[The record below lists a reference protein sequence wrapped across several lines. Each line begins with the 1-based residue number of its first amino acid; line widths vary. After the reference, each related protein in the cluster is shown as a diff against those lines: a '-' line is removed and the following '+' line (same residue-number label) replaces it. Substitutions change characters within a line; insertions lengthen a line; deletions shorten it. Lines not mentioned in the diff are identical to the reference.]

1 MSTFE
6 GRTVDA
12 DAPFLGAEFWKEG
25 VSVTGIVTKV
35 FETQNVSETGVVKKG
50 KAYQLRLD
58 DPVVID
64 GEEWDRASV
73 GNLAGFK
80 MALDVAKVP
89 QLVLKDSITIV
100 CEGVKAAKKEGYS
113 GRINFKITVSRG

>member
-1 MSTFE
+1 MQTFE

-35 FETQNVSETGVVKKG
+35 FETQNVQEGGIVKKG

-80 MALDVAKVP
+80 MALDVAKVS
-89 QLVLKDSITIV
+89 QLVLKDSITIL
-100 CEGVKAAKKEGYS
+100 CEGVKAAKKENYS
-113 GRINFKITVSRG
+113 PRINFKITVSRG